1 MSLMRSLSAPI
12 KTLLSSTK
20 AFFSSRETAA
30 TPPFDLRRGNG
41 VPQASLDPIKPVA
54 CLVHIYYPE
63 IWPEL
68 AGYVARFGP
77 IPIDLRINVVRQ
89 AAGEAFL
96 TQIRRDFPSA
106 KIKVSPNRGRDIGGF
121 FALMA
126 DLDFDAHDVI
136 CLMHTK
142 RSPHLVFGGGVRWR
156 RRLLDA
162 ILPSAR
168 VAAEN
173 VHAMADDHS
182 IGAIASVHHRDQ
194 RMFRNSDLCDHYLD
208 RLEVAAENRVCE
220 FVAGTMMLVRSSVLR
235 RLYEGL
241 KDIEFEDSD
250 ALTFREHLDGQVP
263 HAIERVIG
271 NLIRDDGLRIVWR
284 E

>member
-1 MSLMRSLSAPI
+1 MNLVRSLLTSV

-20 AFFSSRETAA
+20 AFFRSREPSF
-30 TPPFDLRRGNG
+30 TPSLEPREGNG
-41 VPQASLDPIKPVA
+41 VPQANLEPIKPVA
-54 CLVHIYYPE
+54 CLVHIFYPE

-68 AGYVARFGP
+68 ARYVARFGS
-77 IPIDLRINVVRQ
+77 IPIDLRINVVRK
-89 AAGEAFL
+89 AATETFL
-96 TQIRRDFPSA
+96 AKIRRDFPSA

-126 DLDFDAHDVI
+126 DLDFDAHDII

-142 RSPHLVFGGGVRWR
+142 RSPHLVFRGGARWR

-168 VAAEN
+168 VAAAN
-173 VHAMADDHS
+173 VHAMADDSS

-194 RMFRNSDLCDHYLD
+194 RMFRNSDLCEHYLAQ
-208 RLEVAAENRVCE
+208 LKIAPENRVCE

-250 ALTFREHLDGQVP
+250 TLTFRQHLDGQVP